1 MSIDQQFLPKDHPH
15 ARVATVKTIEH
26 SSLRRHMSG
35 HVKPIKISKISTVD
49 HRKTHK
55 FIGSFVKRLAFEE
68 SFALTADNARRREGD
83 SSGR

>member
-1 MSIDQQFLPKDHPH
+1 
-15 ARVATVKTIEH
+15 
-26 SSLRRHMSG
+26 MSG

-68 SFALTADNARRREGD
+68 SFALTADNAGRREGD